1 MLRSLLTRLGIG
13 SERGQPPRPPPPP
26 KKISVERPPSEEV
39 PSEQGDAA
47 TVPPDASR
55 FFESLVRAP
64 DSSDLQALPP
74 DDRLFLSEIMKK
86 LRDNAI
92 EVPVLPNTAIEIS
105 RLLADPNSNLADFVK
120 ALETDPALSVSIL
133 RIANSAFYG
142 LTTPTNSLRDAV
154 FRIGL
159 SQLRTIVILSH
170 MQDKVLQSGLF
181 EREVRWL
188 SDLSMAMA
196 HLGQMLAHELG
207 LEPSV
212 AFTRGVLS
220 HLEHFLIMGTLAEVA
235 RQHRVERPPSKE
247 CLHQA
252 FYRFGSKIRELAARL
267 WELEELLADDGHED
281 KIASRYAQLQ
291 STLVADWTGA
301 TDLPQEV
308 EGVSKLRLVEAL
320 TKLSPLAAE

>member
-1 MLRSLLTRLGIG
+1 MMRSLLSRLGIG
-13 SERGQPPRPPPPP
+13 SERGQPPRPPPPR
-26 KKISVERPPSEEV
+26 KTISVERPPPEEV
-39 PSEQGDAA
+39 LSEQSASAA
-47 TVPPDASR
+47 LPPDACR
-55 FFESLVRAP
+55 FLESLVRAP
-64 DSSDLQALPP
+64 DSTDLRSLPP

-86 LRDNAI
+86 LRDNTI

-133 RIANSAFYG
+133 RVANSAFYG
-142 LTTPTNSLRDAV
+142 LTTPTKSLRNAV

-196 HLGQMLAHELG
+196 HLGQMLAHELR

-235 RQHRVERPPSKE
+235 RQHRVQKTPSEE

-267 WELEELLADDGHED
+267 WELEELLADDGLED
-281 KIASRYAQLQ
+281 EIVSRYAQLQ
-291 STLVADWTGA
+291 SALVADWTGA
-301 TDLPQEV
+301 DLPQQV
-308 EGVSKLRLVEAL
+308 DGVSKLKLVEAL
-320 TKLSPLAAE
+320 TKLSPLA

>member
-1 MLRSLLTRLGIG
+1 MVRSLLSRLGIG

-26 KKISVERPPSEEV
+26 KRISVKRPPPEEV
-39 PSEQGDAA
+39 APERASAA
-47 TVPPDASR
+47 TLPPPACR
-55 FFESLVRAP
+55 FLESLVRIP
-64 DSSDLQALPP
+64 DSLDLHALPP

-86 LRDNAI
+86 LRDNKI
-92 EVPVLPNTAIEIS
+92 EVPVLPNTAIEVS
-105 RLLADPNSNLADFVK
+105 RLLASPNSNLADFVK
-120 ALETDPALSVSIL
+120 ALETDPALSVGIL

-181 EREVRWL
+181 EREVGWL
-188 SDLSMAMA
+188 SDLSLALA
-196 HLGQMLAHELG
+196 HLGQSLARELD

-235 RQHRVERPPSKE
+235 RQHRVKTHPSEE
-247 CLHQA
+247 CLHEA
-252 FYRFGSKIRELAARL
+252 FFRFGSKIRELAARL
-267 WELEELLADDGHED
+267 WELEELLAGDGQED
-281 KIASRYAQLQ
+281 EIVSRYAQLR
-291 STLVADWTGA
+291 TALVAEWTGA
-301 TDLPQEV
+301 DLPQEV
-308 EGVSKLRLVEAL
+308 LGVSKLKLFEAL
-320 TKLSPLAAE
+320 AKLSPSA

>member
-1 MLRSLLTRLGIG
+1 ML
-13 SERGQPPRPPPPP
+13 
-26 KKISVERPPSEEV
+26 
-39 PSEQGDAA
+39 
-47 TVPPDASR
+47 PPDACR
-55 FFESLVRAP
+55 FLESLVRAP
-64 DSSDLQALPP
+64 DSSDLQTLPP

-86 LRDNAI
+86 LRDNSI

-120 ALETDPALSVSIL
+120 ALETDPALSVGIL

-142 LTTPTNSLRDAV
+142 LSTPTNSLRDAV

-181 EREVRWL
+181 EREVGWL

-196 HLGQMLAHELG
+196 HLGQMLARELG

-235 RQHRVERPPSKE
+235 RQHRVESPPSEE

-252 FYRFGSKIRELAARL
+252 FYRCGPKIRDLAARL
-267 WELEELLADDGHED
+267 WELEELLADDGQED
-281 KIASRYAQLQ
+281 TITSRYDQLR
-291 STLVADWTGA
+291 TALVADWIGA
-301 TDLPQEV
+301 TDLPEEV
-308 EGVSKLRLVEAL
+308 EGVSKLKLVEAL
-320 TKLSPLAAE
+320 TKLSPE